1 MKEIN
6 ISIANKQYKVQLA
19 ETDEEKEKGLQGVE
33 NLPEGTGMLFTFDE
47 VDEISMW
54 MKETDIPLDI
64 VFINEELEVIAV
76 HQGIPHSEELMTEQD
91 VAYVL
96 EVNANSDIKKG
107 DELEFSPEKK
117 VDNKKMHVLDA
128 DGNSQMELEGG
139 ERIFS
144 RPNSKTL
151 IKFAKKA
158 ASTQNDNDY
167 KALGKRVFKFLETQE
182 QNTPEYVKSK

>member
-33 NLPEGTGMLFTFDE
+33 NLPEGTGMLFIFNE
-47 VDEISMW
+47 VGEVSFW

-76 HQGIPHSEELMTEQD
+76 HQGVPHSEELMTEQD

-96 EVNANSDIKKG
+96 EVNVNSDIKKR

-128 DGNSQMELEGG
+128 DGNSQIQLEGG

-144 RPNSKTL
+144 RPNTKTL